1 MQTTLG
7 KVCHY
12 QDVEAKAFGSAD
24 SGVSVRWLIDE
35 KHERAPV
42 YNFRIIE
49 VAPGK
54 NTPEHAH
61 AFEHENFILDGE
73 GRVRI
78 GNSWHEVGPGYV
90 IYVPPNVPHTYVNTG
105 EALLRFICAV
115 PVSRLGGMPPP

>member
-1 MQTTLG
+1 M
-7 KVCHY
+7 
-12 QDVEAKAFGSAD
+12 EAKAFGSAD

-61 AFEHENFILDGE
+61 AFEHENFVLDGK
-73 GRVRI
+73 GKVRI
-78 GNSWHEVGPGYV
+78 GEVWYELSPGYV
-90 IYVPPNVPHTYVNTG
+90 VYIPPNVPHTYVNKGDT
-105 EALLRFICAV
+105 LFRFICAV
-115 PVSRLGGMPPP
+115 PVSELGGIAP